1 MTREDED
8 FLIRNRKLGPG
19 SLYDP
24 DAEEREK
31 DEKTMSWKEFMKK
44 WYPGALDI
52 QNVITDTDNTIA
64 SAFKDVKD
72 CNVGER
78 TDGGVTSWTPEIPQK
93 DPNVVE
99 QTQTVGQMDAIPQN
113 IFEIHEHDNVGWIC
127 PKCGAALAPWVRQC
141 PNCQPKSYQV
151 VSSPGFTKSPCDGNP
166 FDGYGN
172 AVSSP
177 LNPGKIYDPN
187 LDIEGKP
194 LYG

>member
-8 FLIRNRKLGPG
+8 FLIRNRKLGPN

-31 DEKTMSWKEFMKK
+31 DYKTMSWEDFMNK
-44 WYPGALDI
+44 WYPEALNIRDAVAETEKSI
-52 QNVITDTDNTIA
+52 I
-64 SAFKDVKD
+64 SAFKDVAD

-78 TDGGVTSWTPEIPQK
+78 TDGGVTSWTSEIPQK

-99 QTQTVGQMDAIPQN
+99 QTQTIAQMDVPQN
-113 IFEIHEHDNVGWIC
+113 IFEMHEHDNVGWIC

-141 PNCQPKSYQV
+141 PNCQPKNYYTVTST
-151 VSSPGFTKSPCDGNP
+151 SIPKSPCDGNP

-177 LNPGKIYDPN
+177 SNPGKIYDPN